1 MMFSKGDQDNPM
13 SSIWRI
19 MNKAFLNIDG
29 QGKPEPYG
37 HGTGEKLVDVLK
49 SKTN

>member
-13 SSIWRI
+13 SKYWQI

-29 QGKPEPYG
+29 QGKPEPYSD
-37 HGTGEKLVDVLK
+37 GTGEKLVDVLK
-49 SKTN
+49 SRNN